1 MLSFVGNL
9 DTTSGLY
16 ESRHGEK
23 EREEGEGERGNSWL
37 FTRKNER
44 EKLYQTKT
52 NRQNRLHDIKE

>member
-23 EREEGEGERGNSWL
+23 EREEGGGEGGKFMIIHE
-37 FTRKNER
+37 
-44 EKLYQTKT
+44 EK
-52 NRQNRLHDIKE
+52 

>member
-23 EREEGEGERGNSWL
+23 EREEGGGEGGKFMIIHEEKW
-37 FTRKNER
+37 TRKIIPN
-44 EKLYQTKT
+44 K
-52 NRQNRLHDIKE
+52 N